1 MAHLHFRRTVYKSG
15 GKAAAARVRYIT
27 RDSEHAPQSVAERQI
42 RYRSR
47 EGREDLVY
55 TRTRN
60 LPAWA
65 HGSAQTYFRAAETFE
80 RANGNAFEEWKI
92 TLPQELSRGQNMD
105 LMRDLVRVIAGER
118 LPITYA
124 FHCPPTLD
132 GTHAQPHLH
141 LLLSGR
147 QNDGIARPAAQHFK
161 RYNRHAPARGGAQKD
176 EALRH
181 KRAVK
186 AWRVTISDVINVHL
200 ERAGVDECLHPDRLE
215 DREIARQPE
224 PKLFPSQSQQYR
236 DNGTVS
242 ETMQEVVRVRAERR
256 LTQGHERENA
266 REYWE
271 ARKVALGVTETM
283 DLPTRL
289 ARVSEAR
296 ALVRDHAPI
305 HMLAEGYAGVEQDDR
320 MLGDLGKEAVAQVQ
334 ANAQTLWVG
343 VQDLADAW
351 ALRPSG
357 QERVAQVRTA
367 AQDVGHA
374 AQDEQR
380 LRDVGREAADDAWRD
395 AVLLWAEEQGAR
407 ALHDVGWEAVQ
418 DAREEGHEALAAAWQ
433 ERWQRLAQAQA
444 WPNLEQDM
452 EALARQ
458 LDALHEEEG
467 GTGGVRVRLW
477 DRAQGLGL

>member
-1 MAHLHFRRTVYKSG
+1 
-15 GKAAAARVRYIT
+15 
-27 RDSEHAPQSVAERQI
+27 
-42 RYRSR
+42 
-47 EGREDLVY
+47 
-55 TRTRN
+55 
-60 LPAWA
+60 
-65 HGSAQTYFRAAETFE
+65 
-80 RANGNAFEEWKI
+80 
-92 TLPQELSRGQNMD
+92 
-105 LMRDLVRVIAGER
+105 
-118 LPITYA
+118 
-124 FHCPPTLD
+124 
-132 GTHAQPHLH
+132 
-141 LLLSGR
+141 
-147 QNDGIARPAAQHFK
+147 
-161 RYNRHAPARGGAQKD
+161 
-176 EALRH
+176 
-181 KRAVK
+181 VK